1 MDMTNVLVAM
11 RMLLVNGSA
20 AALWGL
26 FAFTHYV
33 RYQEVG
39 KFYLLL
45 IVVAESWLAL
55 MFLIRKDQMSKST
68 SPLEWAVAAGGT
80 FVPLLLRPSMQGLA
94 PDLGSIVVALG
105 VCIQIAGALSLNR
118 SFGIVPANR
127 GVKTSGIYRVIRH
140 PLYASYLVTFSG
152 YFLANTSL
160 YNFWIFVAWLVF
172 MLLRIFFEE
181 RHLLRD
187 AGYQRY
193 TSSVRWRLVPY
204 IF

>member
-11 RMLLVNGSA
+11 RMVLVNGTA
-20 AALWGL
+20 AALYGL
-26 FAFTHYV
+26 FAFAHYA

-39 KFYLLL
+39 KVYLLL
-45 IVVAESWLAL
+45 MVVAESWLAL

-68 SPLEWAVAAGGT
+68 SPLEWAAAAGGT

-127 GVKTSGIYRVIRH
+127 GVKTSGIYRVMRH

-160 YNFWIFVAWLVF
+160 YNFCILVAWLLF

-181 RHLLRD
+181 RHLLLD

-193 TSSVRWRLVPY
+193 IDSVRWRLVPY
-204 IF
+204 IY